1 MSNEAEQEKLLAR
14 WLSGEL
20 SPEERQRL
28 EAEGGLDDLRF
39 ALDDIE
45 RWKLPDMDVD
55 RGLENVMDRAFR
67 EPPQKKAKQVFF
79 QPLMRIAASLL
90 LVAAAYFVINN
101 LLTSGATTLTTGP
114 GETLSHVLPDGSQV
128 ELDANSRLTYSQKD
142 WDEERNLS
150 MDGRALFTVEKGSSF
165 KVDTES
171 GSVTVLGTI
180 FDVERFDTDLLKVN
194 CYEGRV
200 RVDLLPANNKELL
213 SAGQGLI
220 SEQSTVTRL
229 TVDPKRPDWV
239 RQISKYDTVNLSAV
253 IKDLERH
260 HGVSIKLPPQMATS
274 PFNGELFYGDLDS
287 ALSNLSSMFELKYTR
302 TAEGE
307 IVFE

>member
-20 SPEERQRL
+20 SPEELQRL

-39 ALDDIE
+39 ALDDID

-67 EPPQKKAKQVFF
+67 EPPQKKGKQAFF

-101 LLTSGATTLTTGP
+101 LLTSGATTIITGP

-128 ELDANSRLTYSQKD
+128 ELDANSSLTYTQKD

-150 MDGRALFTVEKGSSF
+150 MEGRVLFTVEKGSSF
-165 KVDTES
+165 KVDTKS
-171 GSVTVLGTI
+171 GSVTVLGTV

-200 RVDLLPANNKELL
+200 RVDLLPANTKELL
-213 SAGQGLI
+213 NAGQGLI
-220 SEQSTVTRL
+220 SEKSTVTRL
-229 TVDPKRPDWV
+229 TVDPQRPDWV
-239 RQISKYDTVNLSAV
+239 RQISQYENVNLSTV
-253 IKDLERH
+253 ISDLERH
-260 HGVSIKLPPQMATS
+260 HGVDINLPAQLATK
-274 PFNGELFYGDLDS
+274 PFTGELFYGDLDK
-287 ALSNLSSMFELKYTR
+287 ALTNLSSMFELKYTR

>member
-20 SPEERQRL
+20 SPEEKQQL

-45 RWKLPDMDVD
+45 RWKLPDMDVS
-55 RGLENVMDRAFR
+55 RGLEDVMDRAFR
-67 EPPQKKAKQVFF
+67 EPPQKKARQVFF

-90 LVAAAYFVINN
+90 IVAAAYFVINN
-101 LLTSGATTLTTGP
+101 LLTSGATTISAGA

-128 ELDANSRLTYSQKD
+128 ELDANSSITYKEGS
-142 WDEERNLS
+142 WDEERSLS
-150 MDGRALFTVEKGSSF
+150 MEGRALFTVEKGSSF

-180 FDVERFDTDLLKVN
+180 FDVERFGTDLLKVN

-200 RVDLLPANNKELL
+200 RVDLSTSNSKELL
-213 SAGQGLI
+213 SAGQGLV
-220 SEQSTVTRL
+220 SEMNEVTRL
-229 TVDPKRPDWV
+229 TVGTERPDWV
-239 RQISKYDTVNLSAV
+239 RQISQYDNEPLSSV
-253 IKDLERH
+253 IKDLEQH
-260 HGVSIKLPPQMATS
+260 HGVSIELPARYAGQ
-274 PFNGELFYGDLDS
+274 PFNGELYYGDLDK
-287 ALSNLSSMFELKYTR
+287 ALDNLSGMFELKYTR
-302 TAEGE
+302 TSEGE
-307 IVFE
+307 VIFE

>member
-20 SPEERQRL
+20 SPEELQKL

-39 ALDDIE
+39 ALDDLE
-45 RWKLPDMDVD
+45 RWKVPDMDID
-55 RGLENVMDRAFR
+55 RGLEDVMDRAFR
-67 EPPQKKAKQVFF
+67 EPPAKQSKQVFF
-79 QPLMRIAASLL
+79 QPLLRIAASLL

-101 LLTSGATTLTTGP
+101 LLTSGATTITTGA

-128 ELDANSRLTYSQKD
+128 ELDANSSISYTQKD

-150 MDGRALFTVEKGSSF
+150 MEGRALFTVQKGSSF
-165 KVDTES
+165 KVDTED

-180 FDVERFDTDLLKVN
+180 FDVERFDTDLMKVN

-200 RVDLLPANNKELL
+200 RVDFSNPISKELL

-220 SEQSTVTRL
+220 SVQGSVSRVTVA
-229 TVDPKRPDWV
+229 PQRPDWV
-239 RQISKYDTVNLSAV
+239 RQINQYNNTKLSSV
-253 IKDLERH
+253 ISDLERH
-260 HGVSIKLPPQMATS
+260 HGVSIDLPAAYANEL
-274 PFNGELFYGDLDS
+274 FNGELFYGDLDK
-287 ALSNLSSMFELKYTR
+287 ALDNLASIFELKYTR
-302 TAEGE
+302 TTEGKV
-307 IVFE
+307 VFE